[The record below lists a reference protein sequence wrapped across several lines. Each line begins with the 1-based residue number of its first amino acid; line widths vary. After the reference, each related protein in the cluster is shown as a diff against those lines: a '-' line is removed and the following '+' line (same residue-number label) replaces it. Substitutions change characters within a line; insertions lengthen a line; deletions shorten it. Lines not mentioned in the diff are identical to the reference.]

1 MNAES
6 ILPKRLVVYIH
17 DVGVKALDHLA
28 DNVRGAQS
36 DAVQTLVD
44 HWKAMSKNDKEQFVD
59 RVATSVVEV
68 VAASALLPV
77 GLKLGKK
84 AVKKARKPSNAARK
98 RSEREQNEWPEAAAT
113 EKRRRKGNRRRPQP
127 ERHSRSRST
136 RGGSI
141 HSRRPELP
149 SRARP

>member
-1 MNAES
+1 MNAET

-28 DNVRGAQS
+28 DNVKGAQS

-44 HWKAMSKNDKEQFVD
+44 HWKAMSKNDKERFVD

-84 AVKKARKPSNAARK
+84 AVKKARKAIKRRAKALRKSAKRMARSSGDGKAAK
-98 RSEREQNEWPEAAAT
+98 KKKKQTKAAA
-113 EKRRRKGNRRRPQP
+113 
-127 ERHSRSRST
+127 
-136 RGGSI
+136 
-141 HSRRPELP
+141 
-149 SRARP
+149 

>member
-1 MNAES
+1 MNAET

-28 DNVRGAQS
+28 DNVKGSSATGGQS

-84 AVKKARKPSNAARK
+84 AVKKARKAIKRRAKALRKSAKRMARGSGDGKAAKKRRK
-98 RSEREQNEWPEAAAT
+98 QKTAAA
-113 EKRRRKGNRRRPQP
+113 
-127 ERHSRSRST
+127 
-136 RGGSI
+136 
-141 HSRRPELP
+141 
-149 SRARP
+149 

>member
-1 MNAES
+1 MNAET
-6 ILPKRLVVYIH
+6 ILPKRLVAYIH

-36 DAVQTLVD
+36 AAVQTLVD
-44 HWKAMSKNDKEQFVD
+44 HWKAMSKIDKEHFVD

-84 AVKKARKPSNAARK
+84 AVKKAGKAIKRRAKALRKSAKRMARSSGVGKAAKKKKKQTNAA
-98 RSEREQNEWPEAAAT
+98 A
-113 EKRRRKGNRRRPQP
+113 
-127 ERHSRSRST
+127 
-136 RGGSI
+136 
-141 HSRRPELP
+141 
-149 SRARP
+149 

>member
-1 MNAES
+1 MNAET

-28 DNVRGAQS
+28 ENVKGAQS

-44 HWKAMSKNDKEQFVD
+44 HWKAMSTNDKEQFVD

-84 AVKKARKPSNAARK
+84 AVKKARKAIKRRAKALRKSAKRMARSSGDGKAAK
-98 RSEREQNEWPEAAAT
+98 KKKKKAAA
-113 EKRRRKGNRRRPQP
+113 
-127 ERHSRSRST
+127 
-136 RGGSI
+136 
-141 HSRRPELP
+141 
-149 SRARP
+149 

>member
-1 MNAES
+1 MNAET

-28 DNVRGAQS
+28 DNVKGAQS

-44 HWKAMSKNDKEQFVD
+44 HWKAMSKNDKERFVD

-84 AVKKARKPSNAARK
+84 AVKKARKAI
-98 RSEREQNEWPEAAAT
+98 
-113 EKRRRKGNRRRPQP
+113 KRRAKALRKSAKRMA
-127 ERHSRSRST
+127 RSSGDGKAT
-136 RGGSI
+136 KKKKKQTKAA
-141 HSRRPELP
+141 P
-149 SRARP
+149 

>member
-84 AVKKARKPSNAARK
+84 AVKKARKAIKRRAKALRK
-98 RSEREQNEWPEAAAT
+98 RAKRMARSSGDGKTAKKRKQKKAAA
-113 EKRRRKGNRRRPQP
+113 
-127 ERHSRSRST
+127 
-136 RGGSI
+136 
-141 HSRRPELP
+141 
-149 SRARP
+149 

>member
-1 MNAES
+1 MNAET

-28 DNVRGAQS
+28 DNVKGAQS

-84 AVKKARKPSNAARK
+84 AVKKARKAIKRRAKALRKSAKRMARSIGDGKAAK
-98 RSEREQNEWPEAAAT
+98 KKQKKAAA
-113 EKRRRKGNRRRPQP
+113 
-127 ERHSRSRST
+127 
-136 RGGSI
+136 
-141 HSRRPELP
+141 
-149 SRARP
+149 

>member
-1 MNAES
+1 VRRRGTNAET

-28 DNVRGAQS
+28 DNVKGAQS

-59 RVATSVVEV
+59 RVATSVV
-68 VAASALLPV
+68 AASALLPV

-84 AVKKARKPSNAARK
+84 AVKKARKAI
-98 RSEREQNEWPEAAAT
+98 
-113 EKRRRKGNRRRPQP
+113 KRRAKALRKSAKRMA
-127 ERHSRSRST
+127 RSSGDGKAT
-136 RGGSI
+136 KKKKKQTKAA
-141 HSRRPELP
+141 P
-149 SRARP
+149 

>member
-1 MNAES
+1 MNAET
-6 ILPKRLVVYIH
+6 ILPKRLVAYIH

-44 HWKAMSKNDKEQFVD
+44 HWKAMSKIDKERFVD

-84 AVKKARKPSNAARK
+84 AVKKARKVIKRRAKALRKSAKRMARSSGVGKAAK
-98 RSEREQNEWPEAAAT
+98 KKKKQTKAAA
-113 EKRRRKGNRRRPQP
+113 
-127 ERHSRSRST
+127 
-136 RGGSI
+136 
-141 HSRRPELP
+141 
-149 SRARP
+149 

>member
-1 MNAES
+1 MNAET
-6 ILPKRLVVYIH
+6 ILPRRLVVYIH

-28 DNVRGAQS
+28 DNVKGAQS

-84 AVKKARKPSNAARK
+84 AVRKARKAIKRRAKALRKSAKRMARSSGDGKAAK
-98 RSEREQNEWPEAAAT
+98 KKKQKKAAA
-113 EKRRRKGNRRRPQP
+113 
-127 ERHSRSRST
+127 
-136 RGGSI
+136 
-141 HSRRPELP
+141 
-149 SRARP
+149 